1 MDLATQLHRLPTT
14 LKNVQNLESLA
25 LESMSIWID
34 LVTYHGEDNEMNWYF
49 PDSKIFHSNSN
60 GCHLNIG
67 LFPICQF
74 GNIPA
79 KPARP
84 LFPRQP

>member
-34 LVTYHGEDNEMNWYF
+34 LVTYHGEDNEMN
-49 PDSKIFHSNSN
+49 
-60 GCHLNIG
+60 
-67 LFPICQF
+67 
-74 GNIPA
+74 
-79 KPARP
+79 
-84 LFPRQP
+84 